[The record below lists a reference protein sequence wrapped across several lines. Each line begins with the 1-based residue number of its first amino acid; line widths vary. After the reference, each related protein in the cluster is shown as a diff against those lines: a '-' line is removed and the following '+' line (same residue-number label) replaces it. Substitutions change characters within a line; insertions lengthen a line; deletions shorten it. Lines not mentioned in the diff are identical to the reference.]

1 MVICSRSSLSVGNNM
16 AINFKLDI
24 TPESLDCY
32 FDLITPIQTTFNVG
46 PSALAKLVFQFH
58 WGLW

>member
-1 MVICSRSSLSVGNNM
+1 M